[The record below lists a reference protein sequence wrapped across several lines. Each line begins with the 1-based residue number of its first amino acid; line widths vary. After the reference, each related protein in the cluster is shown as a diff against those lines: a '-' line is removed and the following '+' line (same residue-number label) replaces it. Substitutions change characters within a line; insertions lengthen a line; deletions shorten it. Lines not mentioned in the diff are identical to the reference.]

1 MIRYIEEHQVFIL
14 ETKSTQY
21 AMCVRPDGHL
31 EHLYYGGR
39 SLDCGDQNIVG
50 LWDVAHDRSLFE
62 TGNAIALDGG
72 LTLESLLQELSSTG
86 KGDVSEPFVC
96 MTHANGSTTCD
107 FVYESYE
114 IKNGRDE
121 LEGLPCAVEYHRG
134 TDGRF
139 NTVNEQQGTE
149 VGSGVAGGLQSI
161 QAYERQNTAGEVTQ
175 LTITLR
181 DKFYRQRLELI
192 YVTWDDCDVITRS
205 ARLTNESD
213 DVERVDR
220 LMSMQFD
227 MRMYQEYD
235 MIHFGGAWAR
245 EMHRSVHPVRQG
257 RVSVSSST
265 GTSGSRANPFF
276 MVVEHG
282 SSEEHGECYGFN
294 LIYSGDHMES
304 CEQNSYGRMR
314 ILSGIN
320 PEGFLFALEPGQSFQ
335 SPEAVMTYSDS
346 GFGGVSSHMHAF
358 VRRHIV
364 RGHWADRERPVL
376 LNSWEAAYF
385 DINEKKLLKLAKEA
399 KKCGIELFV
408 MDDGWFGHRD
418 NDTSSLGD
426 WQENRSKLPGGV
438 KQLADKINA
447 LGLDFGI
454 WVEPEMVNEDS
465 DLYRTH
471 PEWAVRVPGQSHA
484 EGRHQML
491 LDLTNK
497 DVRDHIVE
505 AMANV
510 FSSANITYVKWDM
523 NRIMSDRY
531 SQTLPS
537 DRQGEF
543 GHRYVLGLYDI
554 MGRITKRF
562 PEILFEGCAAGGN
575 RFDLGIL
582 CYMPQIWASDDTD
595 ARERLEIQ
603 TGYSYGYPMSVV
615 SSHVS
620 GCPNHQTLRVT
631 PLETR
636 FGVAAFGVLGYEC
649 NLCDM
654 KKKDLEAIEEQVEFY
669 KRHRRTFQFGEYHRI
684 ENGTVSD
691 LRRNEYQFMTVSQ
704 DGSEAVSC
712 YYEGQVIPNYTYKH
726 MRTKGL
732 DENAVYVMEGRS
744 LQYSVKLMGDL
755 INTVTPVHVKPDSL
769 TQSAIDKVVKLQ
781 GEKEYVK
788 ASGAVFNR
796 VGVNL
801 APNFAGTGYNDQT
814 ALWTEHGLRL
824 YTFTRQ

>member
-1 MIRYIEEHQVFIL
+1 MIRYIEENQVFIL

-39 SLDCGDQNIVG
+39 SQDGGDLNTVG
-50 LWDVAHDRSLFE
+50 LWDAARDRSLFE
-62 TGNAIALDGG
+62 TGNAIALGGG
-72 LTLESLLQELSSTG
+72 LTLENMLQELSSTG

-121 LEGLPCAVEYHRG
+121 LEGLPCAVESGGGMGEG
-134 TDGRF
+134 T
-139 NTVNEQQGTE
+139 
-149 VGSGVAGGLQSI
+149 GVADG
-161 QAYERQNTAGEVTQ
+161 VTQ
-175 LTITLR
+175 LIVTLR
-181 DKFYRQRLELI
+181 DTFYRQKLELI

-220 LMSMQFD
+220 LMSTQID
-227 MRMYQEYD
+227 MRMYKEYD

-245 EMHRSVHPVRQG
+245 EMHRSEHPVRQG
-257 RVSVSSST
+257 KVAVSSSI

-276 MVVEHG
+276 MVAEHG
-282 SSEEHGECYGFN
+282 CSEEHGECYGFN

-314 ILSGIN
+314 IIGGIN
-320 PEGFLFALEPGQSFQ
+320 PEGFTFVLGPGMSFQ
-335 SPEAVMTYSDS
+335 SPEAVMTYSDT
-346 GFGGVSSHMHAF
+346 GFGGVSSRMHAF

-364 RGHWADRERPVL
+364 RGLWADRERPVL

-418 NDTSSLGD
+418 DDTSSLGD
-426 WQENRSKLPGGV
+426 WQENLSKLPGGV

-447 LGLDFGI
+447 LGLEFGI

-465 DLYRTH
+465 DLYRAH

-497 DVRDHIVE
+497 KVRDHIVNS
-505 AMANV
+505 MTKV
-510 FSSANITYVKWDM
+510 FSFANISYVKWDM

-554 MGRITKRF
+554 MGRLTKRF

-654 KKKDLEAIEEQVEFY
+654 KKKDLEAIKEQVEFY
-669 KRHRRTFQFGEYHRI
+669 KKHRRTLQFGEYHRI
-684 ENGTVSD
+684 ENGTVSE
-691 LRRNEYQFMTVSQ
+691 LKRNVYQFMTVAQ
-704 DGSEAVSC
+704 DGSDAAAC

-726 MRTKGL
+726 LRTKGL
-732 DENAVYVMEGRS
+732 DENAVYVLEGRN
-744 LQYSVKLMGDL
+744 LQYSVKIMGDL
-755 INTVTPVHVKPDSL
+755 INMVTPVHVKPDSL
-769 TQSAIDKVVKLQ
+769 TQSAIDKVVKLPS
-781 GEKEYVK
+781 EKECVK

-801 APNFAGTGYNDQT
+801 APGFAGTGYNDQT

>member
-1 MIRYIEEHQVFIL
+1 MIRYIEENQVFIL

-31 EHLYYGGR
+31 EHLYYGSRGQEG
-39 SLDCGDQNIVG
+39 GDLNTVG
-50 LWDVAHDRSLFE
+50 LWDAAHDRSLFE
-62 TGNAIALDGG
+62 TGNAIALGGG
-72 LTLESLLQELSSTG
+72 LTLENMLQELSSTG

-121 LEGLPCAVEYHRG
+121 LEGLPCAVESGGGMGEG
-134 TDGRF
+134 T
-139 NTVNEQQGTE
+139 
-149 VGSGVAGGLQSI
+149 GVADG
-161 QAYERQNTAGEVTQ
+161 VTQ
-175 LTITLR
+175 LIVTLR
-181 DKFYRQRLELI
+181 DTFYRQKLELI

-220 LMSMQFD
+220 LMSTQID
-227 MRMYQEYD
+227 MRMYKEYD

-245 EMHRSVHPVRQG
+245 EMHRSEHPVRQG
-257 RVSVSSST
+257 KVAVSSST

-276 MVVEHG
+276 MVAEHG
-282 SSEEHGECYGFN
+282 CSEEHGECYGFN

-314 ILSGIN
+314 IIGGIN
-320 PEGFLFALEPGQSFQ
+320 PEGFTFVLEPGRSLQ
-335 SPEAVMTYSDS
+335 SPEAVMTYSDT
-346 GFGGVSSHMHAF
+346 GFGGVSSRMHAF

-364 RGHWADRERPVL
+364 RGLWADRERPVL

-418 NDTSSLGD
+418 DDTSSFGD
-426 WQENRSKLPGGV
+426 WQENLSKLPGGV

-447 LGLDFGI
+447 LGLEFGI

-465 DLYRTH
+465 DLYRAH

-497 DVRDHIVE
+497 DVRDHIVNS
-505 AMANV
+505 MTKV
-510 FSSANITYVKWDM
+510 FSSANISYVKWDM

-554 MGRITKRF
+554 MGRLTKRF

-620 GCPNHQTLRVT
+620 GCPNHQTLRIT

-654 KKKDLEAIEEQVEFY
+654 KKKDLEAIKEQVEFY
-669 KRHRRTFQFGEYHRI
+669 KKHRRTLQFGEYHRI
-684 ENGTVSD
+684 ENGTVSE
-691 LRRNEYQFMTVSQ
+691 LKRNVYQFMTVAQ
-704 DGSEAVSC
+704 DGSDAAAC

-726 MRTKGL
+726 LRTKGL
-732 DENAVYVMEGRS
+732 DENAVYVLEVRN
-744 LQYSVKLMGDL
+744 LQYSVKIMGDL
-755 INTVTPVHVKPDSL
+755 INMVTPVHVKPDSL
-769 TQSAIDKVVKLQ
+769 TQSAIDKVVKLP
-781 GEKEYVK
+781 GEKECVK

-801 APNFAGTGYNDQT
+801 APGFAGTGYNDRT

>member
-62 TGNAIALDGG
+62 TGNAIALDDG

-181 DKFYRQRLELI
+181 DKFYRQKLELI

-320 PEGFLFALEPGQSFQ
+320 PEGFSFALEPGRSFQ
-335 SPEAVMTYSDS
+335 SPEAAMTYSDS

-364 RGHWADRERPVL
+364 RGRWVDRERPVL
-376 LNSWEAAYF
+376 LNSWEAA
-385 DINEKKLLKLAKEA
+385 
-399 KKCGIELFV
+399 
-408 MDDGWFGHRD
+408 
-418 NDTSSLGD
+418 
-426 WQENRSKLPGGV
+426 
-438 KQLADKINA
+438 
-447 LGLDFGI
+447 
-454 WVEPEMVNEDS
+454 
-465 DLYRTH
+465 
-471 PEWAVRVPGQSHA
+471 
-484 EGRHQML
+484 
-491 LDLTNK
+491 
-497 DVRDHIVE
+497 
-505 AMANV
+505 
-510 FSSANITYVKWDM
+510 
-523 NRIMSDRY
+523 
-531 SQTLPS
+531 
-537 DRQGEF
+537 
-543 GHRYVLGLYDI
+543 
-554 MGRITKRF
+554 
-562 PEILFEGCAAGGN
+562 
-575 RFDLGIL
+575 
-582 CYMPQIWASDDTD
+582 
-595 ARERLEIQ
+595 
-603 TGYSYGYPMSVV
+603 
-615 SSHVS
+615 
-620 GCPNHQTLRVT
+620 
-631 PLETR
+631 
-636 FGVAAFGVLGYEC
+636 
-649 NLCDM
+649 
-654 KKKDLEAIEEQVEFY
+654 
-669 KRHRRTFQFGEYHRI
+669 
-684 ENGTVSD
+684 
-691 LRRNEYQFMTVSQ
+691 
-704 DGSEAVSC
+704 
-712 YYEGQVIPNYTYKH
+712 
-726 MRTKGL
+726 
-732 DENAVYVMEGRS
+732 
-744 LQYSVKLMGDL
+744 
-755 INTVTPVHVKPDSL
+755 
-769 TQSAIDKVVKLQ
+769 
-781 GEKEYVK
+781 
-788 ASGAVFNR
+788 
-796 VGVNL
+796 
-801 APNFAGTGYNDQT
+801 
-814 ALWTEHGLRL
+814 
-824 YTFTRQ
+824 

>member
-134 TDGRF
+134 IDGRF

-320 PEGFLFALEPGQSFQ
+320 PEGFSFALEPGQSFQ

-465 DLYRTH
+465 DLYRAH

-484 EGRHQML
+484 EGRHQMI

-505 AMANV
+505 AMTNV
-510 FSSANITYVKWDM
+510 FSSANISYVKWDM
-523 NRIMSDRY
+523 NRQLTEVGST
-531 SQTLPS
+531 TLPAE
-537 DRQGEF
+537 RQRELW
-543 GHRYVLGLYDI
+543 HRYVLGVYDL
-554 MGRITKRF
+554 MDRLTTDY
-562 PEILFEGCAAGGN
+562 PHILLENCSGGGA
-575 RFDLGIL
+575 RFDPGML
-582 CYMPQIWASDDTD
+582 YYSPQIWCSDDTD
-595 ARERLEIQ
+595 AIERLKIQ
-603 TGYSYGYPMSVV
+603 HGTSICYPASAMGA
-615 SSHVS
+615 HVS
-620 GCPNHQTLRVT
+620 DCPNHTVGRTT
-631 PLETR
+631 PFSTR
-636 FGVAAFGVLGYEC
+636 GNVAMVGTFGYE
-649 NLCDM
+649 LDVTRIP
-654 KKKDLEAIEEQVEFY
+654 EA
-669 KRHRRTFQFGEYHRI
+669 
-684 ENGTVSD
+684 D
-691 LRRNEYQFMTVSQ
+691 RNEIPGQIEMFKKYNPLIRTGDQYRIGNVFEDNMWDAWMFVAK
-704 DGSEAVSC
+704 DKSEAVFTFV
-712 YYEGQVIPNYTYKH
+712 QVLGRPNYRSRRIKL
-726 MRTKGL
+726 KGL
-732 DENAVYVMEGRS
+732 DP
-744 LQYSVKLMGDL
+744 VKRYKDHETGEVHSGAALMNCGINVSIHGDFA
-755 INTVTPVHVKPDSL
+755 S
-769 TQSAIDKVVKLQ
+769 KVV
-781 GEKEYVK
+781 Y
-788 ASGAVFNR
+788 F
-796 VGVNL
+796 
-801 APNFAGTGYNDQT
+801 
-814 ALWTEHGLRL
+814 TEEE
-824 YTFTRQ
+824 

>member
-1 MIRYIEEHQVFIL
+1 MAI
-14 ETKSTQY
+14 
-21 AMCVRPDGHL
+21 
-31 EHLYYGGR
+31 LYYDEKKLFQLNTENTTYVIGLSPEGYVGHVYYGPLLHGEPDLYPLRMDEPPFTPSVNKREKSSFLDRFPMEYPTGGV
-39 SLDCGDQNIVG
+39 GDYRESCLNI
-50 LWDVAHDRSLFE
+50 R
-62 TGNAIALDGG
+62 NAQGRMGCEIFFD
-72 LTLESLLQELSSTG
+72 
-86 KGDVSEPFVC
+86 
-96 MTHANGSTTCD
+96 
-107 FVYESYE
+107 SYE
-114 IKNGRDE
+114 IFKGKRP
-121 LEGLPCAVEYHRG
+121 LTGLPAS
-134 TDGRF
+134 F
-139 NTVNEQQGTE
+139 GTE
-149 VGSGVAGGLQSI
+149 D
-161 QAYERQNTAGEVTQ
+161 EVET
-175 LTITLR
+175 LEITCKDPVL
-181 DKFYRQRLELI
+181 DLVVVLSYSVFTKEN
-192 YVTWDDCDVITRS
+192 VITRS
-205 ARLTNESD
+205 VRVKNEGSEALKVEKIYSACLD
-213 DVERVDR
+213 MDNEDFEMLSLHGSWGRERHIQQGALRYGKQLVSSGKGESSHQEHPFVALVTPGTDQERGEVYAMHFVYSGNFIGQVERC
-220 LMSMQFD
+220 QFD
-227 MRMYQEYD
+227 TVRMV
-235 MIHFGGAWAR
+235 M
-245 EMHRSVHPVRQG
+245 
-257 RVSVSSST
+257 
-265 GTSGSRANPFF
+265 
-276 MVVEHG
+276 
-282 SSEEHGECYGFN
+282 
-294 LIYSGDHMES
+294 
-304 CEQNSYGRMR
+304 
-314 ILSGIN
+314 GIN
-320 PEGFLFALEPGQSFQ
+320 QEEFCWNLKAGDEFQAPEV
-335 SPEAVMTYSDS
+335 VMVYSAEGLGKMTRS
-346 GFGGVSSHMHAF
+346 YHAF
-358 VRRHIV
+358 YRRHMI
-364 RGHWADRERPVL
+364 RSPYNHKKRPIL
-376 LNSWEAAYF
+376 INNWEATYF
-385 DINEKKLLKLAKEA
+385 DFDTDKLLDIAREA
-399 KKCGIELFV
+399 KKDGIEMLV

-510 FSSANITYVKWDM
+510 FSSANISYVKWDM

-654 KKKDLEAIEEQVEFY
+654 KKKDLDAIKDQVEFY
-669 KRHRRTFQFGEYHRI
+669 KKHRHTLQFGEYHRI
-684 ENGTVSD
+684 ENGSVSD
-691 LRRNEYQFMTVSQ
+691 LRRNVYQFMVVSQ

>member
-1 MIRYIEEHQVFIL
+1 MIRYIEENQVFIL

-21 AMCVRPDGHL
+21 AMCVCPDGHL

-39 SLDCGDQNIVG
+39 SQDGGDLNTVG
-50 LWDVAHDRSLFE
+50 LWDAARDRSLFE
-62 TGNAIALDGG
+62 TGNAIALGGG
-72 LTLESLLQELSSTG
+72 LTLENMLQELSSTG

-121 LEGLPCAVEYHRG
+121 LEGLPYAVESGGGMGEG
-134 TDGRF
+134 T
-139 NTVNEQQGTE
+139 
-149 VGSGVAGGLQSI
+149 GVADG
-161 QAYERQNTAGEVTQ
+161 VTQ
-175 LTITLR
+175 LIVTLR
-181 DKFYRQRLELI
+181 DTFYRQKLELI

-220 LMSMQFD
+220 LMSTQID
-227 MRMYQEYD
+227 MRMYKEYD

-245 EMHRSVHPVRQG
+245 EMHRSEHPVRQG
-257 RVSVSSST
+257 KVAVSSST

-276 MVVEHG
+276 MVAEHG
-282 SSEEHGECYGFN
+282 CSEEHGECYGFN

-314 ILSGIN
+314 IIGGIN
-320 PEGFLFALEPGQSFQ
+320 PEGFTFVLEPGRSLQ
-335 SPEAVMTYSDS
+335 SPEAVMTYSDT
-346 GFGGVSSHMHAF
+346 GFGGVSSRMHAF

-364 RGHWADRERPVL
+364 RGLWADRERPVL

-418 NDTSSLGD
+418 DDTSSLGD
-426 WQENRSKLPGGV
+426 WQENLSKLPGGV

-447 LGLDFGI
+447 LGLEFGI

-465 DLYRTH
+465 DLYRAH

-497 DVRDHIVE
+497 DVRDHIVNS
-505 AMANV
+505 MTKV
-510 FSSANITYVKWDM
+510 FSSANISYVKWDM

-554 MGRITKRF
+554 MGRLTKRF

-582 CYMPQIWASDDTD
+582 CYMSQIWASDDTD

-654 KKKDLEAIEEQVEFY
+654 KKKDLEAIKEQVEFY
-669 KRHRRTFQFGEYHRI
+669 KKHRRTLQFGEYHRI
-684 ENGTVSD
+684 ENGTVSE
-691 LRRNEYQFMTVSQ
+691 LKRNVYQFMTVAQ
-704 DGSEAVSC
+704 DGSDAAAC

-726 MRTKGL
+726 LRTKGL
-732 DENAVYVMEGRS
+732 DENAVYVLEGRN
-744 LQYSVKLMGDL
+744 LQYSVKIMGDL
-755 INTVTPVHVKPDSL
+755 INMVTPVHVKPDSL
-769 TQSAIDKVVKLQ
+769 TQSAIDKVVKLP
-781 GEKEYVK
+781 GEKECVK

-801 APNFAGTGYNDQT
+801 APGFAGTGYNDQT

>member
-1 MIRYIEEHQVFIL
+1 
-14 ETKSTQY
+14 
-21 AMCVRPDGHL
+21 MC
-31 EHLYYGGR
+31 
-39 SLDCGDQNIVG
+39 
-50 LWDVAHDRSLFE
+50 
-62 TGNAIALDGG
+62 
-72 LTLESLLQELSSTG
+72 
-86 KGDVSEPFVC
+86 
-96 MTHANGSTTCD
+96 
-107 FVYESYE
+107 
-114 IKNGRDE
+114 
-121 LEGLPCAVEYHRG
+121 
-134 TDGRF
+134 
-139 NTVNEQQGTE
+139 
-149 VGSGVAGGLQSI
+149 
-161 QAYERQNTAGEVTQ
+161 
-175 LTITLR
+175 
-181 DKFYRQRLELI
+181 
-192 YVTWDDCDVITRS
+192 
-205 ARLTNESD
+205 
-213 DVERVDR
+213 
-220 LMSMQFD
+220 
-227 MRMYQEYD
+227 
-235 MIHFGGAWAR
+235 
-245 EMHRSVHPVRQG
+245 
-257 RVSVSSST
+257 
-265 GTSGSRANPFF
+265 
-276 MVVEHG
+276 
-282 SSEEHGECYGFN
+282 
-294 LIYSGDHMES
+294 
-304 CEQNSYGRMR
+304 
-314 ILSGIN
+314 
-320 PEGFLFALEPGQSFQ
+320 
-335 SPEAVMTYSDS
+335 
-346 GFGGVSSHMHAF
+346 
-358 VRRHIV
+358 
-364 RGHWADRERPVL
+364 
-376 LNSWEAAYF
+376 
-385 DINEKKLLKLAKEA
+385 
-399 KKCGIELFV
+399 
-408 MDDGWFGHRD
+408 
-418 NDTSSLGD
+418 
-426 WQENRSKLPGGV
+426 
-438 KQLADKINA
+438 
-447 LGLDFGI
+447 
-454 WVEPEMVNEDS
+454 
-465 DLYRTH
+465 
-471 PEWAVRVPGQSHA
+471 
-484 EGRHQML
+484 
-491 LDLTNK
+491 
-497 DVRDHIVE
+497 
-505 AMANV
+505 
-510 FSSANITYVKWDM
+510 
-523 NRIMSDRY
+523 
-531 SQTLPS
+531 
-537 DRQGEF
+537 
-543 GHRYVLGLYDI
+543 GLYDI
-554 MGRITKRF
+554 MGRLTERF

>member
-1 MIRYIEEHQVFIL
+1 M
-14 ETKSTQY
+14 
-21 AMCVRPDGHL
+21 
-31 EHLYYGGR
+31 
-39 SLDCGDQNIVG
+39 
-50 LWDVAHDRSLFE
+50 
-62 TGNAIALDGG
+62 
-72 LTLESLLQELSSTG
+72 
-86 KGDVSEPFVC
+86 
-96 MTHANGSTTCD
+96 
-107 FVYESYE
+107 
-114 IKNGRDE
+114 
-121 LEGLPCAVEYHRG
+121 
-134 TDGRF
+134 
-139 NTVNEQQGTE
+139 
-149 VGSGVAGGLQSI
+149 
-161 QAYERQNTAGEVTQ
+161 TAG
-175 LTITLR
+175 
-181 DKFYRQRLELI
+181 
-192 YVTWDDCDVITRS
+192 
-205 ARLTNESD
+205 SD
-213 DVERVDR
+213 
-220 LMSMQFD
+220 
-227 MRMYQEYD
+227 
-235 MIHFGGAWAR
+235 
-245 EMHRSVHPVRQG
+245 
-257 RVSVSSST
+257 
-265 GTSGSRANPFF
+265 
-276 MVVEHG
+276 
-282 SSEEHGECYGFN
+282 
-294 LIYSGDHMES
+294 
-304 CEQNSYGRMR
+304 
-314 ILSGIN
+314 
-320 PEGFLFALEPGQSFQ
+320 
-335 SPEAVMTYSDS
+335 
-346 GFGGVSSHMHAF
+346 
-358 VRRHIV
+358 
-364 RGHWADRERPVL
+364 
-376 LNSWEAAYF
+376 
-385 DINEKKLLKLAKEA
+385 
-399 KKCGIELFV
+399 
-408 MDDGWFGHRD
+408 RD

-426 WQENRSKLPGGV
+426 WQENRGKLPGGV

-510 FSSANITYVKWDM
+510 FSSANISYVKWDM

-531 SQTLPS
+531 SQTLPY

-595 ARERLEIQ
+595 AKERLEIQ

-654 KKKDLEAIEEQVEFY
+654 KKKDLDAIKDQVEFY
-669 KRHRRTFQFGEYHRI
+669 KKHRHTLQFGEYHRI
-684 ENGTVSD
+684 ENGSVSD
-691 LRRNEYQFMTVSQ
+691 LRRNVYQFMVVSQ

>member
-1 MIRYIEEHQVFIL
+1 
-14 ETKSTQY
+14 
-21 AMCVRPDGHL
+21 
-31 EHLYYGGR
+31 
-39 SLDCGDQNIVG
+39 
-50 LWDVAHDRSLFE
+50 
-62 TGNAIALDGG
+62 
-72 LTLESLLQELSSTG
+72 
-86 KGDVSEPFVC
+86 
-96 MTHANGSTTCD
+96 
-107 FVYESYE
+107 
-114 IKNGRDE
+114 
-121 LEGLPCAVEYHRG
+121 
-134 TDGRF
+134 
-139 NTVNEQQGTE
+139 
-149 VGSGVAGGLQSI
+149 
-161 QAYERQNTAGEVTQ
+161 
-175 LTITLR
+175 
-181 DKFYRQRLELI
+181 
-192 YVTWDDCDVITRS
+192 
-205 ARLTNESD
+205 
-213 DVERVDR
+213 
-220 LMSMQFD
+220 
-227 MRMYQEYD
+227 
-235 MIHFGGAWAR
+235 
-245 EMHRSVHPVRQG
+245 
-257 RVSVSSST
+257 
-265 GTSGSRANPFF
+265 
-276 MVVEHG
+276 
-282 SSEEHGECYGFN
+282 
-294 LIYSGDHMES
+294 MES

-314 ILSGIN
+314 IIGGIN
-320 PEGFLFALEPGQSFQ
+320 PEGFTFVLEPGMSLQ
-335 SPEAVMTYSDS
+335 SPEAVMTYSDT
-346 GFGGVSSHMHAF
+346 GFGGVSSRMHAF

-364 RGHWADRERPVL
+364 RGLWADRERPVL

-418 NDTSSLGD
+418 DDTSSLGD
-426 WQENRSKLPGGV
+426 WQENLSKLPGGV

-447 LGLDFGI
+447 LGLEFGI

-465 DLYRTH
+465 DLYRAH

-497 DVRDHIVE
+497 DVRDHIVNS
-505 AMANV
+505 MTKV
-510 FSSANITYVKWDM
+510 FSSANISYVKWDM

-554 MGRITKRF
+554 MGRLTKRF

-654 KKKDLEAIEEQVEFY
+654 KKKDLEAIKEQVEFY
-669 KRHRRTFQFGEYHRI
+669 KKHRRTLQFGEYHRI
-684 ENGTVSD
+684 ENGMVSE
-691 LRRNEYQFMTVSQ
+691 LKRNVYQFMTVAQ
-704 DGSEAVSC
+704 DGSDAAAC

-726 MRTKGL
+726 LRTKGL
-732 DENAVYVMEGRS
+732 DENAVYVLEVRN
-744 LQYSVKLMGDL
+744 LQYSVKIMGDL
-755 INTVTPVHVKPDSL
+755 INMVTPVHVKPDSL
-769 TQSAIDKVVKLQ
+769 TQSAIDKVVKLP
-781 GEKEYVK
+781 GEKECVK

-801 APNFAGTGYNDQT
+801 APGFAGTGYNDRT

>member
-1 MIRYIEEHQVFIL
+1 
-14 ETKSTQY
+14 
-21 AMCVRPDGHL
+21 
-31 EHLYYGGR
+31 
-39 SLDCGDQNIVG
+39 
-50 LWDVAHDRSLFE
+50 
-62 TGNAIALDGG
+62 
-72 LTLESLLQELSSTG
+72 
-86 KGDVSEPFVC
+86 
-96 MTHANGSTTCD
+96 
-107 FVYESYE
+107 
-114 IKNGRDE
+114 
-121 LEGLPCAVEYHRG
+121 
-134 TDGRF
+134 
-139 NTVNEQQGTE
+139 
-149 VGSGVAGGLQSI
+149 
-161 QAYERQNTAGEVTQ
+161 
-175 LTITLR
+175 
-181 DKFYRQRLELI
+181 
-192 YVTWDDCDVITRS
+192 
-205 ARLTNESD
+205 
-213 DVERVDR
+213 
-220 LMSMQFD
+220 
-227 MRMYQEYD
+227 
-235 MIHFGGAWAR
+235 
-245 EMHRSVHPVRQG
+245 
-257 RVSVSSST
+257 
-265 GTSGSRANPFF
+265 
-276 MVVEHG
+276 
-282 SSEEHGECYGFN
+282 
-294 LIYSGDHMES
+294 
-304 CEQNSYGRMR
+304 MR

-320 PEGFLFALEPGQSFQ
+320 PEGFSFALEPGQSFQ

-510 FSSANITYVKWDM
+510 FSSANISYVKWDM

-531 SQTLPS
+531 SQTLPP
-537 DRQGEF
+537 DRQSEF

-554 MGRITKRF
+554 MGRLAERF

-691 LRRNEYQFMTVSQ
+691 LRRNVYQFMVVSQ

>member
-31 EHLYYGGR
+31 EHLCYGGR
-39 SLDCGDQNIVG
+39 SLDCGEQNTVG

-114 IKNGRDE
+114 IKNGRNE
-121 LEGLPCAVEYHRG
+121 LEGLPCAVECDGQAG
-134 TDGRF
+134 TSDG
-139 NTVNEQQGTE
+139 
-149 VGSGVAGGLQSI
+149 
-161 QAYERQNTAGEVTQ
+161 VTQ

-181 DKFYRQRLELI
+181 DKFYRQKLELI
-192 YVTWDDCDVITRS
+192 YVTWDECDVITRS
-205 ARLTNESD
+205 ACLTNESD

-220 LMSMQFD
+220 LMSMQLD

-276 MVVEHG
+276 MVAEHG
-282 SSEEHGECYGFN
+282 SSEEYGECYGFN

-320 PEGFLFALEPGQSFQ
+320 PEGFSFALEPGQSFQ
-335 SPEAVMTYSDS
+335 SPEAVMTYSDT

-385 DINEKKLLKLAKEA
+385 DINKKKLLKLAKEA

-465 DLYRTH
+465 DLYRSH

-505 AMANV
+505 AMTNV
-510 FSSANITYVKWDM
+510 FSSANISYVKWDM

-531 SQTLPS
+531 SQTLPP
-537 DRQGEF
+537 DRQSEF

-554 MGRITKRF
+554 MGRLTERF

-654 KKKDLEAIEEQVEFY
+654 KKKDIDAIKDQVEFY
-669 KRHRRTFQFGEYHRI
+669 KRHRRTLQFGEYHRI

-691 LRRNEYQFMTVSQ
+691 LKRNVYQFMTVAQ
-704 DGSEAVSC
+704 DGAEAVSC

-769 TQSAIDKVVKLQ
+769 TQSAIDKVVRLQ
-781 GEKEYVK
+781 GEKEYVQ
-788 ASGAVFNR
+788 AAGAVFNR
-796 VGVNL
+796 MGVNL

>member
-1 MIRYIEEHQVFIL
+1 MIRYIEENQVFIL

-39 SLDCGDQNIVG
+39 SQEGGDLNTVG
-50 LWDVAHDRSLFE
+50 LWDAARDRSLFE
-62 TGNAIALDGG
+62 TGNAIALGGG
-72 LTLESLLQELSSTG
+72 LTLENMLQELSSTG

-121 LEGLPCAVEYHRG
+121 LEGLPCAVESGGGMGEG
-134 TDGRF
+134 T
-139 NTVNEQQGTE
+139 
-149 VGSGVAGGLQSI
+149 GVAD
-161 QAYERQNTAGEVTQ
+161 EVTQ
-175 LTITLR
+175 LIVTLR
-181 DKFYRQRLELI
+181 DTFYRQKLELI

-220 LMSMQFD
+220 LMSTQID
-227 MRMYQEYD
+227 MRMYKEYD

-245 EMHRSVHPVRQG
+245 EMHRSEHPVRQG
-257 RVSVSSST
+257 KVAVSSST

-276 MVVEHG
+276 MVAEHG
-282 SSEEHGECYGFN
+282 CSEEHGECYGFN

-314 ILSGIN
+314 IIGGIN
-320 PEGFLFALEPGQSFQ
+320 PEGFTFVLEPGMSLQ
-335 SPEAVMTYSDS
+335 SPEAVMTYSDT
-346 GFGGVSSHMHAF
+346 GFGGVSSRMHVF

-364 RGHWADRERPVL
+364 RGLWADRERPVL

-418 NDTSSLGD
+418 DDTSSLGD
-426 WQENRSKLPGGV
+426 WQENLSKLPGGV

-447 LGLDFGI
+447 IGLEFGI

-465 DLYRTH
+465 DLYRAH

-497 DVRDHIVE
+497 DVRDHIVNS
-505 AMANV
+505 MTKV
-510 FSSANITYVKWDM
+510 FSSANISYVKWDM

-531 SQTLPS
+531 SQTMPS

-554 MGRITKRF
+554 MGRLTKRF

-636 FGVAAFGVLGYEC
+636 FGVAAFGVLG
-649 NLCDM
+649 
-654 KKKDLEAIEEQVEFY
+654 
-669 KRHRRTFQFGEYHRI
+669 
-684 ENGTVSD
+684 
-691 LRRNEYQFMTVSQ
+691 
-704 DGSEAVSC
+704 
-712 YYEGQVIPNYTYKH
+712 
-726 MRTKGL
+726 
-732 DENAVYVMEGRS
+732 
-744 LQYSVKLMGDL
+744 
-755 INTVTPVHVKPDSL
+755 
-769 TQSAIDKVVKLQ
+769 
-781 GEKEYVK
+781 
-788 ASGAVFNR
+788 
-796 VGVNL
+796 
-801 APNFAGTGYNDQT
+801 
-814 ALWTEHGLRL
+814 
-824 YTFTRQ
+824 

>member
-31 EHLYYGGR
+31 EHLCYGGR
-39 SLDCGDQNIVG
+39 SLDCGEQNTVG

-96 MTHANGSTTCD
+96 MTHANGSKTCD

-181 DKFYRQRLELI
+181 DKFYRQKLELI
-192 YVTWDDCDVITRS
+192 YVTWDECDVITRS
-205 ARLTNESD
+205 ACLTNESD

-220 LMSMQFD
+220 LMSMQLD

-276 MVVEHG
+276 MVAEHG
-282 SSEEHGECYGFN
+282 SSEEYGECYGFN

-320 PEGFLFALEPGQSFQ
+320 PEGFSFALEPGQSFQ

-364 RGHWADRERPVL
+364 RDHWADRERPVL

-465 DLYRTH
+465 DLYRAH

-505 AMANV
+505 AMTNV
-510 FSSANITYVKWDM
+510 FSSANISYVKWDM

-531 SQTLPS
+531 SQTLPP
-537 DRQGEF
+537 DRQSEF

-554 MGRITKRF
+554 MGRLTERF

-595 ARERLEIQ
+595 ARERIEIQ

-620 GCPNHQTLRVT
+620 GCPNHQTLRGT
-631 PLETR
+631 PFETR

-654 KKKDLEAIEEQVEFY
+654 KKKDLEAIKEQVEFY
-669 KRHRRTFQFGEYHRI
+669 KRHRRTLQFGGYHRI

-691 LRRNEYQFMTVSQ
+691 LKRNVYQFMTVAQ

-732 DENAVYVMEGRS
+732 GETSVYVMEGRN

-769 TQSAIDKVVKLQ
+769 AQSAIDKVVRLQ
-781 GEKEYVK
+781 GEKEYVQ
-788 ASGAVFNR
+788 AAGAVFNR
-796 VGVNL
+796 MGVNL

>member
-1 MIRYIEEHQVFIL
+1 MIRYIEENQVFIL
-14 ETKSTQY
+14 ETKVAQY
-21 AMCVRPDGHL
+21 ALCVRPDGHL

-39 SLDCGDQNIVG
+39 SREGGELNTVG
-50 LWDVAHDRSLFE
+50 LWNVAHDRSLFE

-72 LTLESLLQELSSTG
+72 LTLESLLQEVSSDG

-96 MTHANGSTTCD
+96 MTHANGSMTCD

-121 LEGLPCAVEYHRG
+121 LEGLPCAIEWNSG
-134 TDGRF
+134 TGDGAIDIQ
-139 NTVNEQQGTE
+139 NDTAVGTM
-149 VGSGVAGGLQSI
+149 
-161 QAYERQNTAGEVTQ
+161 Q
-175 LTITLR
+175 LIITLR
-181 DKFYRQRLELI
+181 DKFYRQKLELI

-220 LMSMQFD
+220 LMSMQLD

-245 EMHRSVHPVRQG
+245 EMHRSMHPIRQG

-265 GTSGSRANPFF
+265 GTSSSRANPFF

-320 PEGFLFALEPGQSFQ
+320 PEGFSFVLEPGQLLQ

-364 RGHWADRERPVL
+364 RGYWADRDRPVL

-426 WQENRSKLPGGV
+426 WKENRSKLPGGV

-465 DLYRTH
+465 DLYRAH

-491 LDLTNK
+491 LDLTNN

-505 AMANV
+505 AMTNV
-510 FSSANITYVKWDM
+510 FSSANI
-523 NRIMSDRY
+523 
-531 SQTLPS
+531 SQS
-537 DRQGEF
+537 G
-543 GHRYVLGLYDI
+543 
-554 MGRITKRF
+554 K
-562 PEILFEGCAAGGN
+562 
-575 RFDLGIL
+575 GI
-582 CYMPQIWASDDTD
+582 
-595 ARERLEIQ
+595 
-603 TGYSYGYPMSVV
+603 
-615 SSHVS
+615 
-620 GCPNHQTLRVT
+620 
-631 PLETR
+631 
-636 FGVAAFGVLGYEC
+636 
-649 NLCDM
+649 
-654 KKKDLEAIEEQVEFY
+654 
-669 KRHRRTFQFGEYHRI
+669 
-684 ENGTVSD
+684 
-691 LRRNEYQFMTVSQ
+691 
-704 DGSEAVSC
+704 
-712 YYEGQVIPNYTYKH
+712 
-726 MRTKGL
+726 
-732 DENAVYVMEGRS
+732 
-744 LQYSVKLMGDL
+744 
-755 INTVTPVHVKPDSL
+755 
-769 TQSAIDKVVKLQ
+769 
-781 GEKEYVK
+781 
-788 ASGAVFNR
+788 
-796 VGVNL
+796 
-801 APNFAGTGYNDQT
+801 
-814 ALWTEHGLRL
+814 
-824 YTFTRQ
+824 

>member
-1 MIRYIEEHQVFIL
+1 
-14 ETKSTQY
+14 
-21 AMCVRPDGHL
+21 
-31 EHLYYGGR
+31 
-39 SLDCGDQNIVG
+39 
-50 LWDVAHDRSLFE
+50 
-62 TGNAIALDGG
+62 
-72 LTLESLLQELSSTG
+72 
-86 KGDVSEPFVC
+86 
-96 MTHANGSTTCD
+96 
-107 FVYESYE
+107 
-114 IKNGRDE
+114 
-121 LEGLPCAVEYHRG
+121 
-134 TDGRF
+134 
-139 NTVNEQQGTE
+139 
-149 VGSGVAGGLQSI
+149 
-161 QAYERQNTAGEVTQ
+161 
-175 LTITLR
+175 
-181 DKFYRQRLELI
+181 
-192 YVTWDDCDVITRS
+192 
-205 ARLTNESD
+205 
-213 DVERVDR
+213 
-220 LMSMQFD
+220 
-227 MRMYQEYD
+227 
-235 MIHFGGAWAR
+235 
-245 EMHRSVHPVRQG
+245 
-257 RVSVSSST
+257 
-265 GTSGSRANPFF
+265 
-276 MVVEHG
+276 
-282 SSEEHGECYGFN
+282 
-294 LIYSGDHMES
+294 MES

-314 ILSGIN
+314 IIGGIN
-320 PEGFLFALEPGQSFQ
+320 PEGFTFVLEPGMSLQ
-335 SPEAVMTYSDS
+335 SPEAVMTYSDT
-346 GFGGVSSHMHAF
+346 GFGGVSSRMHVF

-364 RGHWADRERPVL
+364 RGLWADRERPVL

-418 NDTSSLGD
+418 DDTSSLGD
-426 WQENRSKLPGGV
+426 WQENLSKLPGGV

-447 LGLDFGI
+447 IGLEFGI

-465 DLYRTH
+465 DLYRAH

-497 DVRDHIVE
+497 DVRDHIVNS
-505 AMANV
+505 MTKV
-510 FSSANITYVKWDM
+510 FSSANISYVKWDM

-531 SQTLPS
+531 SQTMPS

-554 MGRITKRF
+554 MGRLTKRF

-654 KKKDLEAIEEQVEFY
+654 KKKDIEAIKDQVEFY
-669 KRHRRTFQFGEYHRI
+669 KKHRRTLQFGEYHRI
-684 ENGTVSD
+684 ENGTVSE
-691 LRRNEYQFMTVSQ
+691 LKRNVYQFMTVAQ
-704 DGSEAVSC
+704 DGSDAAAC

-726 MRTKGL
+726 LRTKGL
-732 DENAVYVMEGRS
+732 DENAVYVLEGRN
-744 LQYSVKLMGDL
+744 LQYSVKIMGDL
-755 INTVTPVHVKPDSL
+755 INMVTPVHVKPDSL
-769 TQSAIDKVVKLQ
+769 TQSAIDKVVKLP
-781 GEKEYVK
+781 GEKECVK

-801 APNFAGTGYNDQT
+801 APDFAGTGYNDQT

>member
-1 MIRYIEEHQVFIL
+1 
-14 ETKSTQY
+14 
-21 AMCVRPDGHL
+21 
-31 EHLYYGGR
+31 
-39 SLDCGDQNIVG
+39 
-50 LWDVAHDRSLFE
+50 
-62 TGNAIALDGG
+62 
-72 LTLESLLQELSSTG
+72 
-86 KGDVSEPFVC
+86 
-96 MTHANGSTTCD
+96 
-107 FVYESYE
+107 
-114 IKNGRDE
+114 
-121 LEGLPCAVEYHRG
+121 
-134 TDGRF
+134 
-139 NTVNEQQGTE
+139 
-149 VGSGVAGGLQSI
+149 
-161 QAYERQNTAGEVTQ
+161 
-175 LTITLR
+175 
-181 DKFYRQRLELI
+181 
-192 YVTWDDCDVITRS
+192 
-205 ARLTNESD
+205 
-213 DVERVDR
+213 
-220 LMSMQFD
+220 
-227 MRMYQEYD
+227 
-235 MIHFGGAWAR
+235 
-245 EMHRSVHPVRQG
+245 
-257 RVSVSSST
+257 
-265 GTSGSRANPFF
+265 
-276 MVVEHG
+276 
-282 SSEEHGECYGFN
+282 
-294 LIYSGDHMES
+294 
-304 CEQNSYGRMR
+304 MR

-510 FSSANITYVKWDM
+510 FSSANISYVKWDM

-582 CYMPQIWASDDTD
+582 CYMSQIWASDDTD

-654 KKKDLEAIEEQVEFY
+654 KKKDLDAIKDQVEFY
-669 KRHRRTFQFGEYHRI
+669 KKHRHTLQFGEYHRI
-684 ENGTVSD
+684 ENGSVSD
-691 LRRNEYQFMTVSQ
+691 LRRNVYQFMVVSQ